1 MYRFFFGMLDNRLIM
16 THSCY
21 LQKLH
26 LVHPLSRTVPMLI
39 KFKQAWQQVINDVGE
54 DIGTRMLL
62 PASCNGPSCVH
73 TH

>member
-1 MYRFFFGMLDNRLIM
+1 MYICIDTTHRLIM